1 MEFQDQPANPADYL
15 PHTTIRP
22 TCTGCGHYPEDIP
35 DIVVMAKMDDMS
47 PSAWVIAE
55 EGTLNHDNGH
65 FLCNDCYIRAGMP
78 SGRDGH
84 GGPGRWV
91 AP

>member
-1 MEFQDQPANPADYL
+1 MEYQNYPADPANYL

-22 TCTGCGHYPEDIP
+22 FCTGCQRHPEAIP
-35 DIVVMAKMDDMS
+35 DIVILAKMDEMT

-55 EGTLNHDNGH
+55 EGTLNPDNGH
-65 FLCNDCYIRAGMP
+65 FLCNECYIRAGMP
-78 SGRDGH
+78 AGGDGY